1 MLRKDNGDKKMSRLI
16 DEEVNEGHLVV
27 EEINRRGVGMSDLI
41 SKSELLKKIEKYKF
55 SAISNDAEREFIRN
69 TIIKTVQE
77 QPTAYNIDKVVE
89 ELE

>member
-16 DEEVNEGHLVV
+16 DEEVNEEQLVV